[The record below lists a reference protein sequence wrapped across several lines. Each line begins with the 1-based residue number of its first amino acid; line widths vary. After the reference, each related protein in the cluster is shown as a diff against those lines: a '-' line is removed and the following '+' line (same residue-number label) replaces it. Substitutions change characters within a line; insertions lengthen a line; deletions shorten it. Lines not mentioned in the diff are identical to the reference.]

1 MAFAEIEPRPLNE
14 LTAFQRDIMVVVE
27 SMDDDSDRVGLRIK
41 EALDQEYGDINHGR
55 LYPNLDTLTDD
66 GLLAKAKIDGR
77 TNSYGLTL
85 KGKKRLDAH
94 RAWMAE

>member
-1 MAFAEIEPRPLNE
+1 MAFAEIEPRPLHE
-14 LTAFQRDIMVVVE
+14 LNGFQRDIMTVVDSAE
-27 SMDDDSDRVGLRIK
+27 DDSDRVGLRIK

-55 LYPNLDTLTDD
+55 LYPNLDALVDD